1 MRKKERI
8 MRYSAEEI
16 VAKIAAG
23 EDKTDWQR
31 VRSMPQ
37 AEVERLADEEEGPL
51 PEGWEST
58 IMLGLPPRKRDVHIR
73 LDADVLD
80 WFRAHGKGYQ
90 TRINAVLRAFVLSR
104 KQAEL
109 GGVKAGAWLGIPD
122 SRHQTMVIS
131 PGCAQRPGGCFA
143 SRTKPS
149 FW

>member
-8 MRYSAEEI
+8 VRYSAEEI
-16 VAKIAAG
+16 AAKIAAG

-90 TRINAVLRAFVLSR
+90 TRINAVLRAFVQSR
-104 KQAEL
+104 KQADL
-109 GGVKAGAWLGIPD
+109 GGVKRERG
-122 SRHQTMVIS
+122 
-131 PGCAQRPGGCFA
+131 
-143 SRTKPS
+143 
-149 FW
+149 